1 MPTPA
6 QIRSYNKITSKGI
19 ERYKGSM
26 REKDEIAVIIGPIA
40 KTLPPTGQIEKR
52 VGLYGMYWVR
62 TYRKSRGKWVLGRYD
77 RSCWTPV
84 EADKLYKQLKKV
96 AKSVYYVPYG
106 NMSTQGDI
114 IRKDYDLRPSTR

>member
-1 MPTPA
+1 MANAA
-6 QIRSYNKITSKGI
+6 QRRSYQKITSKGI
-19 ERYKGSM
+19 ERYRGNL
-26 REKDEIAVIIGPIA
+26 RDKDEIAVIIGPIA
-40 KTLPPTGQIEKR
+40 KTLPPTGNTEKR

-62 TYRKSRGKWVLGRYD
+62 TYRKSRGQWVLGRYD

-84 EADKLYKQLKKV
+84 EVDKLYKQLKKV

-106 NMSTQGDI
+106 SMSSNGDL